1 MYMYASKDI
10 AQNKTD
16 RELVALTLKDNSWY
30 QYLMKRYER
39 KLARYIKR
47 ICPMNKED
55 TEDVLEEVFI
65 KVYRY
70 LNDFNTDLSFS
81 SWIYRIAHN
90 EALSYLRKLD
100 TQPKTVYSDPDSP
113 VFGSLSQDID
123 FQQKINEKYFEKN
136 ITKAFDNLDEKYRS
150 VLILKYL
157 ENKDYREISDIL
169 KKPMGTIA
177 TLINRGK
184 KQLKAKVIK
193 NKLY

>member
-1 MYMYASKDI
+1 
-10 AQNKTD
+10 
-16 RELVALTLKDNSWY
+16 
-30 QYLMKRYER
+30 
-39 KLARYIKR
+39 
-47 ICPMNKED
+47 MNKED

-90 EALSYLRKLD
+90 EAVSYLRKLD